1 MSDSKMDNHNN
12 KFIGGLKASFSGRK
26 FRSGAYVTVV
36 SAFAIGIVIIINM
49 IVSQMGIQLD
59 LTSRKLY
66 SLTDE
71 TIDLVRNLEE
81 DVTIYMLAATGSED
95 PDFERIAQEYE
106 KHSKHIRFVHKDP
119 ILYPK
124 FASEYTDEEIS
135 QNSFII
141 ANEETGRAKYLDYS
155 ELVVSEF
162 DYNTFRSNITGYDF
176 EGKVTSAIQ
185 YVTNPDLPIMYVVQ
199 GHGEKEIGEVFREAM
214 DRLNI
219 QVEPLEIIKKEN
231 VPEDCDILFIN
242 SPSSDFQEEEINRIK
257 EYMIAGGNAIIT
269 LDYQSVDLTN
279 FKSLMEY
286 YGVEVTDGFVV
297 EGDNNMHLPNYPHFL
312 VPDVV
317 NHDITDQ
324 VFDNKVYVIS
334 PVSSGLV
341 ISDTTRS
348 SLNIEP
354 LLTTSDMAYAKTNIY
369 AETLSKEEG
378 DLEGPFYVGL
388 LASDTYDGVTSNMAV
403 FSSEMTF
410 DESMIQAY
418 GNGNILSGAIR
429 YMSGD
434 EVTPISIAS
443 KSILSDHIYVTQ
455 QQAILWGILVILVMP
470 AFILIAGI
478 VVNVKRRKR

>member
-1 MSDSKMDNHNN
+1 
-12 KFIGGLKASFSGRK
+12 
-26 FRSGAYVTVV
+26 
-36 SAFAIGIVIIINM
+36 
-49 IVSQMGIQLD
+49 
-59 LTSRKLY
+59 
-66 SLTDE
+66 
-71 TIDLVRNLEE
+71 
-81 DVTIYMLAATGSED
+81 
-95 PDFERIAQEYE
+95 
-106 KHSKHIRFVHKDP
+106 
-119 ILYPK
+119 
-124 FASEYTDEEIS
+124 
-135 QNSFII
+135 
-141 ANEETGRAKYLDYS
+141 
-155 ELVVSEF
+155 
-162 DYNTFRSNITGYDF
+162 
-176 EGKVTSAIQ
+176 
-185 YVTNPDLPIMYVVQ
+185 
-199 GHGEKEIGEVFREAM
+199 
-214 DRLNI
+214 
-219 QVEPLEIIKKEN
+219 
-231 VPEDCDILFIN
+231 
-242 SPSSDFQEEEINRIK
+242 
-257 EYMIAGGNAIIT
+257 
-269 LDYQSVDLTN
+269 
-279 FKSLMEY
+279 EY

-378 DLEGPFYVGL
+378 DLEGPFYVGI
-388 LASDTYDGVTSNMAV
+388 LASDSYDGVTSNMAV

-410 DESMIQAY
+410 DDSMIQAY